1 MNGRVSFGPFV
12 LDHDTRELRRSG
24 KPVQLSPK
32 AFQMLQILVFE
43 APKALSK
50 SDLQDR
56 LWPDTYVVEKNLANL
71 AAEIRDA
78 LGDDA
83 TRPQFLRTVPR
94 FGYAFRETAPRADAP
109 ARSGTPARFRLVWVE
124 GQMSLPDGEYTIG
137 RDPDVELFFDSP
149 NVSRRHAVIRIN
161 GCDAAV
167 EDLGSKN
174 GTFVGDSRIDG
185 STSLSPDNTIRIG
198 SVHLTLKSV
207 RAVRSTKTELP
218 RRDFK

>member
-1 MNGRVSFGPFV
+1 
-12 LDHDTRELRRSG
+12 
-24 KPVQLSPK
+24 
-32 AFQMLQILVFE
+32 MLQILVSE

-50 SDLQDR
+50 LDLQDR
-56 LWPDTYVVEKNLANL
+56 LWPNTFVVEKNLANL

-83 TRPQFLRTVPR
+83 ARPQFLRTVPR
-94 FGYAFRETAPRADAP
+94 FGYAFRETAPGGVDVS
-109 ARSGTPARFRLVWVE
+109 ARPGTPARFRLVWVE
-124 GQMSLPDGEYTIG
+124 GQMPLPDGEYTIG

-149 NVSRRHAVIRIN
+149 SVSRRHAIIRIK

-185 STSLSPDNTIRIG
+185 ATPLSPDNTIRIG
-198 SVHLTLKSV
+198 SIHLTLRSV
-207 RAVRSTKTELP
+207 RAAGSTKTELP
-218 RRDFK
+218 R

>member
-1 MNGRVSFGPFV
+1 MSGQVSFGPFV

-32 AFQMLQILVFE
+32 AFQLLQILVAE

-56 LWPDTYVVEKNLANL
+56 LWPNTFVVEKNLANL

-83 TRPQFLRTVPR
+83 ARPQFLRTVPR
-94 FGYAFRETAPRADAP
+94 FGYAFRETAPP
-109 ARSGTPARFRLVWVE
+109 AVDLLTRTGTAARFRLVWVE
-124 GQMSLPDGEYTIG
+124 GQMTLCDGEYTIG
-137 RDPDVELFFDSP
+137 RDPDVELFFDSA

-161 GCDAAV
+161 GCDARV

-185 STSLSPDNTIRIG
+185 ATSLSAGDTIRIG
-198 SVHLTLKSV
+198 PIILTLKSV
-207 RAVRSTKTELP
+207 RAARSTKTELP
-218 RRDFK
+218 R